1 MSLPYESA
9 LRLSRRVLRALVAL
23 NVAYGIAIAG
33 LLVFS
38 FVAEDVLMSSLGV
51 KPAVDREVMV
61 SGMRLVAF
69 VGILAVPLVQV
80 VLNRLLSIVD
90 TVRAG
95 DPFIIE
101 NARRLQT
108 IATTLL
114 GVQFLHLVIGFIAA
128 RTKSEVQQLDID
140 WSFSIT
146 PWLAVLLLFVLARV
160 FEHGAR
166 MRADLEGTV

>member
-1 MSLPYESA
+1 MPLPYENA
-9 LRLSRRVLRALVAL
+9 LQASRRVLRALVVS
-23 NVAYGIAIAG
+23 NVVYGLAILILLAG
-33 LLVFS
+33 S
-38 FVAEDVLMSSLGV
+38 FVAEDALMGALGV
-51 KPAVDREVMV
+51 RPAADREVMV
-61 SGMRLVAF
+61 RGMRLVAL
-69 VGILAVPLVQV
+69 VGILAVPLTH
-80 VLNRLLSIVD
+80 LILKRLLSIVE

-114 GVQFLHLVIGFIAA
+114 GIQLLHLVIGAIAA
-128 RTKSEVQQLDID
+128 RTRSEVQQLDID

-146 PWLAVLLLFVLARV
+146 PWIAVLLLFVLARV

>member
-1 MSLPYESA
+1 MSLPYEGA
-9 LRLSRRVLRALVAL
+9 LRVSRRVLRALVVV
-23 NVAYGIAIAG
+23 NVVYGLAIAA
-33 LLVFS
+33 LLAGS
-38 FVAEDVLMSSLGV
+38 FLAENAVMGALGV
-51 KPAVDREVMV
+51 KPAVDREGMV
-61 SGMRLVAF
+61 RGMRLVAF

-80 VLNRLLSIVD
+80 ILNRLRSIIE

-101 NARRLQT
+101 NARRLQA

-114 GVQFLHLVIGFIAA
+114 GIQLLHLVIGVIAA
-128 RTKSEVQQLDID
+128 RTKSEVQQLDIN

-146 PWLAVLLLFVLARV
+146 PWIAVLLLFVLARV

>member
-1 MSLPYESA
+1 MSLPYEGA
-9 LRLSRRVLRALVAL
+9 LRVSRGVLRALKVV
-23 NVAYGIAIAG
+23 NVAYGLAI
-33 LLVFS
+33 LTL
-38 FVAEDVLMSSLGV
+38 FVASVVAADTVMLGLGV
-51 KPAVDREVMV
+51 KPAPDGGTMLVE
-61 SGMRLVAF
+61 MRLIMV
-69 VGILAVPLVQV
+69 VGILSAPLFH
-80 VLNRLLSIVD
+80 LMLTRLLAIVE

-95 DPFIIE
+95 DPFIFD

-108 IATTLL
+108 IAGTLL
-114 GVQFLHLVIGFIAA
+114 GVQLLHLVVGVLAA
-128 RTKSEVQQLDID
+128 RMESEVQQLDFD

>member
-1 MSLPYESA
+1 MPLPYENA
-9 LRLSRRVLRALVAL
+9 LQASRRVLRALVVI
-23 NVAYGIAIAG
+23 NVVYGLAILI
-33 LLVFS
+33 LLVGS
-38 FVAEDVLMSSLGV
+38 FVAEDALMSALGV
-51 KPAVDREVMV
+51 KPAVDRETMV
-61 SGMRLVAF
+61 RGMRLVAL
-69 VGILAVPLVQV
+69 VGILAVPLTH
-80 VLNRLLSIVD
+80 LILKRLLSIVE

-114 GVQFLHLVIGFIAA
+114 GIQLLHLVIGAIAA
-128 RTKSEVQQLDID
+128 RTRSEVQQLDID

-146 PWLAVLLLFVLARV
+146 PWIAVLLLFVLARV

>member
-1 MSLPYESA
+1 MPLRYENA
-9 LRLSRRVLRALVAL
+9 LRASRRVLRGLL
-23 NVAYGIAIAG
+23 LINVLYGLAIAG

-38 FVAEDVLMSSLGV
+38 VIAEDALMTALGV
-51 KPAVDREVMV
+51 KPAVDREAMV
-61 SGMRLVAF
+61 RGMRLVAL
-69 VGILAVPLVQV
+69 VGILAVPLTH
-80 VLNRLLSIVD
+80 LILKRLLSIVE

-95 DPFIIE
+95 DPFIVE
-101 NARRLQT
+101 NAQRLQT

-114 GVQFLHLVIGFIAA
+114 GIQLLHLAIGAIAA
-128 RTKSEVQQLDID
+128 RTRSEVQQLDID

-146 PWLAVLLLFVLARV
+146 PWIAVLLLFVLARV

>member
-9 LRLSRRVLRALVAL
+9 LRVSRRVIRALVVV
-23 NVAYGIAIAG
+23 NVVYGLAILA
-33 LLVFS
+33 LLVGS
-38 FVAEDVLMSSLGV
+38 FVAEDAVMGALGV
-51 KPAVDREVMV
+51 KPAVDREAMV
-61 SGMRLVAF
+61 RGMRLVAF
-69 VGILAVPLVQV
+69 VGILTVPLAQV
-80 VLNRLLSIVD
+80 ILNRLLSIVE
-90 TVRAG
+90 TVRTG

-101 NARRLQT
+101 NARRLQA

-114 GVQFLHLVIGFIAA
+114 GIQLLHLVIGVIAA
-128 RTKSEVQQLDID
+128 RTRSAVQELDIN

>member
-9 LRLSRRVLRALVAL
+9 LRVSRRVLRALVVV
-23 NVAYGIAIAG
+23 NVVYGLAIVA
-33 LLVFS
+33 LLVGS
-38 FVAEDVLMSSLGV
+38 FVAKDALMGALGV

-61 SGMRLVAF
+61 RGMRLVAF

-80 VLNRLLSIVD
+80 ILTRLLSIVD

-101 NARRLQT
+101 NARRLKT
-108 IATTLL
+108 IAATLL
-114 GVQFLHLVIGFIAA
+114 GMQLLHVVIGIIAA
-128 RTKSEVQQLDID
+128 RTRSEVQQLDIN

-146 PWLAVLLLFVLARV
+146 PWIAVLLLFVLARV

>member
-1 MSLPYESA
+1 MVLPYENA
-9 LRLSRRVLRALVAL
+9 LRASRGVLRVLVVL
-23 NVAYGIAIAG
+23 NVVYGLAIAG

-38 FVAEDVLMSSLGV
+38 FVIEDALMGALGV
-51 KPAVDREVMV
+51 KPAADREAMV
-61 SGMRLVAF
+61 LGMRLVAF
-69 VGILAVPLVQV
+69 VGLLAVPLTQV
-80 VLNRLLSIVD
+80 MLKRLLSIVE

-114 GVQFLHLVIGFIAA
+114 GIQLLSVVIGVIAA
-128 RTKSEVQQLDID
+128 RTRSEVQELDID

-146 PWLAVLLLFVLARV
+146 PWIAVLLLFVLARV